1 MTTSRTPNT
10 SVAWPQAIVN
20 SVWPFLTGR
29 RGMILLIAAAI
40 TAGLALNWGWFLAL
54 GVAPIL
60 IKVLPCLV
68 MCGIGLCMNRA
79 TGRASCGGD
88 KADRDKDTKRGPK

>member
-1 MTTSRTPNT
+1 MTTSPTPNT
-10 SVAWPQAIVN
+10 SVTWLQAIVN

-29 RGMILLIAAAI
+29 RGLFLLAGVAIA
-40 TAGLALNWGWFLAL
+40 AGLALNWGWFLAL

-68 MCGIGLCMNRA
+68 MCGLGLCMSRA
-79 TGRASCGGD
+79 AGRASCGD
-88 KADRDKDTKRGPK
+88 DRTDRGKDSEQDSK